1 MPNSEE
7 MKDKG
12 AQAAQQMKE
21 KAQQAK
27 EKAGPM
33 MDQAKQKAGPKV
45 DQAKNKIPRDEEG
58 KFDTEEAKRMGGD
71 AVNKVKGLFKK
82 D

>member
-1 MPNSEE
+1 MPNSDE

-21 KAQQAK
+21 KAEQARQKAGPMMDQAK

-33 MDQAKQKAGPKV
+33 MEKGPTLTSG
-45 DQAKNKIPRDEEG
+45 ASCAFG
-58 KFDTEEAKRMGGD
+58 DTIALGSITSRSPGPP
-71 AVNKVKGLFKK
+71 
-82 D
+82 

>member
-1 MPNSEE
+1 MPNSDE

-21 KAQQAK
+21 KAEQARQKAGPMMDQAK

-33 MDQAKQKAGPKV
+33 MDQAKK
-45 DQAKNKIPRDEEG
+45 KIPRDENG
-58 KFDTEEAKRMGGD
+58 KFDTDEAKQKGAD

>member
-1 MPNSEE
+1 MPNSDE

-45 DQAKNKIPRDEEG
+45 DQAKNKIPGTR
-58 KFDTEEAKRMGGD
+58 KASSTPRKRSEW
-71 AVNKVKGLFKK
+71 AETRSTR
-82 D
+82 